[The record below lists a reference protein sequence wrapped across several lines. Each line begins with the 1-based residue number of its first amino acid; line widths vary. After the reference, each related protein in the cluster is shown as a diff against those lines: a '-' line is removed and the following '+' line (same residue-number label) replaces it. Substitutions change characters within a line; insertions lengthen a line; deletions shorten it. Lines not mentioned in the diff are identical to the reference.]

1 MEAYFYE
8 KINMNKPNS
17 KSGEQNYL
25 YLTIIEPCVFCAMV
39 QVGKLWKGQPAGEEN
54 NDTPLHAASRAGN
67 KVE

>member
-1 MEAYFYE
+1 MEAYFYD
-8 KINMNKPNS
+8 KIYMNKS
-17 KSGEQNYL
+17 RDQKYL
-25 YLTIIEPCVFCAMV
+25 YLTIMYFCSMV